1 MKELAIPLPYIRD
14 DQIAE
19 VELSI
24 GRSKLHYSFRIEA
37 FPWDVEDA
45 FTHPDDDEIT
55 RSLKR
60 ITRLKNA
67 IQEYD
72 PEWELIQIFNPSEN
86 SKFIQVLYRKK
97 LKLI

>member
-19 VELSI
+19 VELTI
-24 GRSKLHYSFRIEA
+24 GRTRLRYSFRVES
-37 FPWDVEDA
+37 FPWDVEDE
-45 FTHPDDDEIT
+45 FSHPGDDEIT
-55 RSLKR
+55 RSLTR
-60 ITRLKNA
+60 ITRLKKA

-86 SKFIQVLYRKK
+86 SQYIQVLYRKK
-97 LKLI
+97 LKTI

>member
-1 MKELAIPLPYIRD
+1 MKEIALPLPYFRD

-24 GRSKLHYSFRIEA
+24 SRSRLHYNFRIES
-37 FPWDVEDA
+37 FPWDIEDE

-60 ITRLKNA
+60 ITRLRKA

-72 PEWELIQIFNPSEN
+72 PEWELIQIFNPPEN
-86 SKFIQVLYRKK
+86 SNFIQVLYKKK